1 VLDRGNVGR
10 ALGGGVDGVA
20 EGNRRAG
27 HRLRQGDPSE
37 SGSSNVSVAAERD
50 TQCMTPR
57 TTTVPE
63 PLDEG
68 VLTIFVDGS
77 MRESPRRG
85 GIGIRFVS
93 ACAPTHTDTF
103 RTDLASIPFFAT
115 WLVPRDGKHTP
126 AALLHDSLYADARGL
141 DSKKIRYER
150 SNKRTGSSVARWMSP
165 VFPCFGGG

>member
-1 VLDRGNVGR
+1 MLDRGNVGR

-85 GIGIRFVS
+85 GIGIRFVWIDEDGNES
-93 ACAPTHTDTF
+93 EPWDHS
-103 RTDLASIPFFAT
+103 LPAT
-115 WLVPRDGKHTP
+115 EGD
-126 AALLHDSLYADARGL
+126 
-141 DSKKIRYER
+141 
-150 SNKRTGSSVARWMSP
+150 
-165 VFPCFGGG
+165 